1 MEQTSKITI
10 NDVSNNK
17 FIHINKIGFM
27 NNLEKLYNDNTLL
40 LRKFKENFNSIELIF
55 NGKSVD
61 DYMSFLDKIVSN
73 HQDYLKSILML
84 TGEACYIQVLNNLK
98 NIIDTDYHVIFEP
111 EQKTKIQITMHHL
124 CKQIRVNLRFK
135 IFKINS
141 LQKIYCE
148 QDLETDIIVDLINM
162 EPIVFVVKNL

>member
-1 MEQTSKITI
+1 
-10 NDVSNNK
+10 
-17 FIHINKIGFM
+17 
-27 NNLEKLYNDNTLL
+27 
-40 LRKFKENFNSIELIF
+40 
-55 NGKSVD
+55 
-61 DYMSFLDKIVSN
+61 
-73 HQDYLKSILML
+73 
-84 TGEACYIQVLNNLK
+84 
-98 NIIDTDYHVIFEP
+98 
-111 EQKTKIQITMHHL
+111 MHHL